1 MNIALLIVP
10 VIGVLL
16 GAIPSAMAQQLV
28 QIPGEQPTG
37 ILLSWSTIC
46 NTGSN
51 MGVLLQSCS
60 DLVNP
65 DGTLTAAGVT
75 AKACIANGVG
85 LALGGLGL
93 GLPYDTV
100 ISGLNALAGMTGCG
114 GIVDMSKIPTQDQ
127 FNQIKAMVGK

>member
-1 MNIALLIVP
+1 MNIALPIVP

-16 GAIPSAMAQQLV
+16 GAIPSAMAQQFV

-51 MGVLLQSCS
+51 MGVLLQSSS

-65 DGTLTAAGVT
+65 DGTP
-75 AKACIANGVG
+75 NS
-85 LALGGLGL
+85 
-93 GLPYDTV
+93 
-100 ISGLNALAGMTGCG
+100 SGRHSKSLHCEWSGSGARRTGTG
-114 GIVDMSKIPTQDQ
+114 TTL
-127 FNQIKAMVGK
+127 

>member
-1 MNIALLIVP
+1 MNRALLILP
-10 VIGVLL
+10 VVGVLL
-16 GAIPSAMAQQLV
+16 GSTPSVMAQQLV

-37 ILLSWSTIC
+37 ILLTWSTIC

-51 MGVLLQSCS
+51 MGLLLQSCS
-60 DLVNP
+60 DLVSA
-65 DGTLTAAGVT
+65 DGTLTASGNI

-85 LALGGLGL
+85 LALGALKL

-100 ISGLNALAGMTGCG
+100 ISGLGTLAGMTGCS

-127 FNQIKAMVGK
+127 FNQIKSIVGQ